1 MKRLKQIKDEQQ
13 KIQNE
18 LENKKKRELLE
29 KQMEA
34 ERLRQEEE
42 NR

>member
-29 KQMEA
+29 K
-34 ERLRQEEE
+34 
-42 NR
+42 

>member
-13 KIQNE
+13 KIKNE

-29 KQMEA
+29 K
-34 ERLRQEEE
+34 
-42 NR
+42 